1 MHTPIPFDVADAV
14 FDEETHCLLLGGLVP
29 YGTQVVPGMKLSVP
43 VDPDSALE
51 LAVAR
56 VEVVGARRGSVGIA
70 VWVAARSPAEA
81 SLLRALG
88 IGRERLL
95 VWGGAERVDVNR
107 HFVLGDAYAEVT
119 VNLRPLPGLERSH

>member
-29 YGTQVVPGMKLSVP
+29 YGTQIVPGMKLSVP

-51 LAVAR
+51 LAIAR

-70 VWVAARSPAEA
+70 VWVAARSGAEA

-95 VWGGAERVDVNR
+95 VWGGAEHVDVDR
-107 HFVLGDAYAEVT
+107 HFVFGDAYAEVT
-119 VNLRPLPGLERSH
+119 ISTRLLPRIDQTH